1 MLTATTTTMAV
12 AGNTNTNATALKRNL
27 SGSIV
32 DNDHLVNNNNDDA
45 AANDDYDDDTQTP
58 AIAATT
64 ITNANTIL
72 VEKSLATLELQYFKA
87 VSLYRRRNYEKCVK
101 VCNVMLQAGH
111 ENNVQM
117 FNTPPDADE
126 YETVEDLQIK
136 RTTTPAVTNATNNTG
151 GGGGGGGGY
160 SKGLISNNSSNR
172 YSSNLQRIAVRQRQC
187 QHRGE
192 QRVQRSNN
200 VANASVSISN
210 TTVVT
215 SSANSCAVDS
225 MPTWM
230 MEGVWQLK
238 MRALT
243 QRVYVD
249 DLETNETD
257 NPVNEEIE
265 FERIATA
272 ARPNT
277 SINQAFVPRPSSSLL
292 RAAQSAKID
301 LNENVGMKANTAGEQ
316 TRNMTTNLTTRPLSG
331 MIRPGSR
338 CLSQSGTS
346 FDSRPS
352 SRCGSASR
360 IRATSAAAFFV
371 GDNTSVL
378 YQASRLNPTIY
389 AERKVLVKALFQ
401 FLYYHESDVPKAYS
415 LAEAVMESMHKR
427 KNGSSISI
435 RSLMNCDEWWW
446 QQQMGRCLLAM
457 HYTRKAETHLH
468 HSLNLF
474 PHPDTYLLLSRV
486 YQRLKQPQR
495 AMDLIQ
501 KAVDRHPFDISFRL
515 EQGRL
520 LDYMGKQEEGVQMY
534 RLISRLNPI
543 NVEALACIALNYFYD
558 NNPEMALMYY
568 RRILSLGIHSAELY
582 CNIALCCLY
591 GGQIDLVLP
600 CFQRALA
607 SAETADQKADI
618 WYNLSFVAITT
629 GDFHLAKRCLKLCLT
644 SDAQNG
650 AALNNLA
657 VLTAQMGDIL
667 KAKSYL
673 TAAKE
678 SLHNSQEIENN
689 LKYMEEHYKL

>member
-1 MLTATTTTMAV
+1 MLTATTTTTMAV

-45 AANDDYDDDTQTP
+45 AADDDYDDDTQTP

-136 RTTTPAVTNATNNTG
+136 RTTTTLTPAVTNASNNTVL
-151 GGGGGGGGY
+151 GGY

-172 YSSNLQRIAVRQRQC
+172 YSSNLQRIAVRQKQS
-187 QHRGE
+187 QHQGE

-210 TTVVT
+210 TTVT
-215 SSANSCAVDS
+215 SSANSCAFDR

-257 NPVNEEIE
+257 NADNEEIE

-272 ARPNT
+272 ARPGT
-277 SINQAFVPRPSSSLL
+277 SITKAFVPRPSSSLL
-292 RAAQSAKID
+292 RAAQSAKTN
-301 LNENVGMKANTAGEQ
+301 LNENVGIKANTAGEQ
-316 TRNMTTNLTTRPLSG
+316 TRNVTTNLTTRPLSG
-331 MIRPGSR
+331 MIRPGTR
-338 CLSQSGTS
+338 CLSQSGSS
-346 FDSRPS
+346 FDSRPA

-401 FLYYHESDVPKAYS
+401 FLYYHESDVLKAYS
-415 LAEAVMESMHKR
+415 LTEAVMESMHKR
-427 KNGSSISI
+427 KHGSSVSI

-474 PHPDTYLLLSRV
+474 PHPDTYLLLSRL

-520 LDYMGKQEEGVQMY
+520 LDYMGKQDEGVQMY

-568 RRILSLGIHSAELY
+568 R
-582 CNIALCCLY
+582 AL
-591 GGQIDLVLP
+591 V
-600 CFQRALA
+600 
-607 SAETADQKADI
+607 SAETPDQKADI

-678 SLHNSQEIENN
+678 TLHNSQEIENN

>member
-1 MLTATTTTMAV
+1 MLTAATTTMAI
-12 AGNTNTNATALKRNL
+12 AGNTNTNQTALKRSL

-32 DNDHLVNNNNDDA
+32 NNDHLVNNNNDDA
-45 AANDDYDDDTQTP
+45 VDDEYDDDTQTP
-58 AIAATT
+58 PIAATT
-64 ITNANTIL
+64 TANANAIL
-72 VEKSLATLELQYFKA
+72 VEKSLATLELQYFRA

-126 YETVEDLQIK
+126 FETVEDLQIK
-136 RTTTPAVTNATNNTG
+136 STTTTLIPTVTNSVISGIST
-151 GGGGGGGGY
+151 GY

-172 YSSNLQRIAVRQRQC
+172 YSSNLQRIAIRQQQS
-187 QHRGE
+187 QHQSGR
-192 QRVQRSNN
+192 RLKHSNN
-200 VANASVSISN
+200 VANAFS
-210 TTVVT
+210 
-215 SSANSCAVDS
+215 S

-243 QRVYVD
+243 QRIYVD
-249 DLETNETD
+249 DLETNDSD
-257 NPVNEEIE
+257 NVEME

-272 ARPNT
+272 ARPGT
-277 SINQAFVPRPSSSLL
+277 SINTAFIPRPSTSLL
-292 RAAQSAKID
+292 RASSASSGLYGNSGPKS
-301 LNENVGMKANTAGEQ
+301 NTAEEQ
-316 TRNMTTNLTTRPLSG
+316 ASNLTSNLNTRPLTG
-331 MIRPGSR
+331 MIRPG
-338 CLSQSGTS
+338 TS
-346 FDSRPS
+346 DLNRPVS
-352 SRCGSASR
+352 SLGNRPASRCGTASR
-360 IRATSAAAFFV
+360 VRAASAAAFFV
-371 GDNTSVL
+371 GDSTSVL

-389 AERKVLVKALFQ
+389 AERKVLVKSLFQ
-401 FLYYHESDVPKAYS
+401 FLYYHESDVSKAYS
-415 LAEAVMESMHKR
+415 LSKAVVETMNKK
-427 KNGSSISI
+427 KNGSSASV
-435 RSLMNCDEWWW
+435 RSLLNCDEWWW
-446 QQQMGRCLLAM
+446 QQQIGRCLLAM
-457 HYTRKAETHLH
+457 HYTRKAEIHLQQ
-468 HSLNLF
+468 SLNLF
-474 PHPDTYLLLSRV
+474 SHPDTYLLLSRL

-501 KAVDRHPFDISFRL
+501 MAVDRHPFDINFRL

-520 LDYMGKQEEGVQMY
+520 LDYMEKEDEGMQMY

-543 NVEALACIALNYFYD
+543 NIEALACIALNYFYD

-568 RRILSLGIHSAELY
+568 RRILSLGVHSAELY

-600 CFQRALA
+600 CFQRALV
-607 SAETADQKADI
+607 SVETVDQKADI

-629 GDFHLAKRCLKLCLT
+629 GDFNLAKRCLQLCLT

-673 TAAKE
+673 AAAKE
-678 SLHNSQEIENN
+678 VLHNSQEIENN